1 MKIGDPFST
10 RYHLLNEVG
19 RGGMGVVYR
28 ATDRL
33 LQRQV
38 AVKRVLA
45 KTVVAGRQTEV
56 WSHRQTTAL
65 AVAPTPQPAY
75 SAQVGDTDP
84 NDLALANEFR
94 FLASLRHPNIV
105 SVLDFGFDEETHP
118 YYGMDWLP
126 NARTIFDVSRE
137 RPPSARIDLIV
148 PVLHALVYLHRQ
160 GIFHCDLKPGN
171 ILVTQE
177 NSVKVLDFG
186 IAEYRGGLDH
196 SGLIYGSAA
205 YLAPE
210 VLEGARP
217 GEASDLYSLGTVMY
231 EVFAGRHP
239 YLAADRDAMIIRVV
253 RDTPDYEPL
262 AAAGVD
268 DRLIDI
274 VQRLLS
280 KAPGHRPGAAD
291 VLSVLAD
298 VVGRSDVT
306 ETVETRE
313 SLLQSAR
320 FVGRESQLAQLLSA
334 WRDTCRHGKPQL
346 WLVGGESGVGK
357 SRLTDELRIH
367 ALVSGAL
374 VMRGQAVD
382 RGAASHQ
389 LWRDIARY
397 LALRGDLTPFD
408 ESVLKAIVPD
418 ISALV
423 GHPVPDTPELE
434 AQASEERLKR
444 LVVTLLTRYER
455 PTLLILEDLH
465 WAGSV
470 NLSLLQR
477 VTEDISNRPMMI
489 VASYR
494 SEEAPYLKDLFPYA
508 HHIQLERFAKNELVA
523 LARSVIGETAT
534 GQAASLVDLLYL
546 ETAGNAFFAVEAL
559 RSLAQQ
565 AGSLDNVGRVP
576 VSREVLGGSLDSLIR
591 FKLKRIPAPLQ
602 RPLQLAAIQG
612 RVIDV
617 AVLEAAAGQE
627 HDIGLLLSVASA
639 QGIVAPHDDTY
650 RFAHDKIREG
660 LIGSIEPTA
669 VPALH
674 EQIAAAI
681 ERVHA
686 DTIAEHAAALA
697 LHWRDAGT
705 RPDKERHFAG
715 MAGRQFLERG
725 SYKEAIAH
733 LTRALDLY
741 GINPDRSAPI
751 AELERALGESY
762 FSDGQ
767 MEEARA
773 SLAKSAGLLGA
784 AVPKTPSGMV
794 VGLVK
799 ELLVQIAHRMLPARL
814 YKRDEGE
821 ARKALL
827 ASLCYERLSHIIFF
841 ENRTVPLL
849 YASMRCLNLAETAPP
864 SPELARAYGTICYSI
879 GLVPQYPLAH
889 FYERK
894 SLGVADLLQQQG
906 LPAEPWVWEITA
918 YFYSSK
924 GEFATSVE
932 RYQKGAEQAM
942 SIGYL
947 SRWLECS
954 TLLWMDYYRMG
965 LFDKARELREIT
977 HAHAIQTGNEH
988 AMGWAFLGIA
998 EYALLRGA
1006 LDEAEEFLD
1015 KSQRVTHRLGYTE
1028 RAWMHGLAARLHTMR
1043 GNFPAM
1049 KQAAASALALLKEV
1063 PLPNAFYTQE
1073 GYTATAEA
1081 LLAMAEHPERP
1092 GSDRDTIAA
1101 DTKLAMKRL
1110 RAFGKVFPA
1119 SRPHVHR
1126 VEGWYAWQHGRHDQ
1140 ARQHWTRAIKEADR
1154 FNKVYEKALAHYDI
1168 GRFDANGAGHLK
1180 QAYEIF
1186 ERLGFKHYQHETRAL
1201 MERQG

>member
-1 MKIGDPFST
+1 
-10 RYHLLNEVG
+10 
-19 RGGMGVVYR
+19 MGVVYR

-45 KTVVAGRQTEV
+45 KTVVAGRQSEV

-65 AVAPTPQPAY
+65 AVAPTPPKQPPLN
-75 SAQVGDTDP
+75 SSHGDYTDA

-137 RPPSARIDLIV
+137 RNAGQRIGLIV
-148 PVLHALVYLHRQ
+148 QVLHALVYLHRQ

-171 ILVTQE
+171 ILVTPE
-177 NSVKVLDFG
+177 DSVKVLDFG
-186 IAEYRGGLDH
+186 IAEYRGGLDRA
-196 SGLIYGSAA
+196 GLISGSVA
-205 YLAPE
+205 YMAPE

-231 EVFAGRHP
+231 EVFAGQHP
-239 YLAADRDAMIIRVV
+239 FVGGDRDTMIRRVLV
-253 RDTPDYEPL
+253 ETPDYQPL
-262 AAAGVD
+262 VTAGVD
-268 DRLIDI
+268 DRLID
-274 VQRLLS
+274 VVRRLLS
-280 KAPGHRPGAAD
+280 KASYQRPRAAD
-291 VLSVLAD
+291 VLTTLAD
-298 VVGRSDVT
+298 IVGRSDVM

-320 FVGRESQLAQLLSA
+320 FVGRESQLAQLLAA
-334 WRDTCRHGKPQL
+334 WRDTCRHGKLQL

-389 LWRDIARY
+389 LWREIARY

-418 ISALV
+418 IAALV
-423 GHPVPDTPELE
+423 DHPVPDTPELE

-444 LVVTLLTRYER
+444 LIVTLLTRYER
-455 PTLLILEDLH
+455 PTLLILEDLQ
-465 WAGSV
+465 WAGNV

-477 VTEDISNRPMMI
+477 VTEDISNRPIMI
-489 VASYR
+489 VANYR
-494 SEEAPYLKDLFPYA
+494 SEEVPYLKDLFPYA
-508 HHIQLERFAKNELVA
+508 HHIQLERFAKDELVA

-534 GQAASLVDLLYL
+534 GQAASLVETLYL

-617 AVLEAAAGQE
+617 AVLEAAAAAE
-627 HDIGLLLSVASA
+627 HDIALLLSVALA
-639 QGIVAPHDDTY
+639 QGILAPHEHTY

-660 LIGSIEPTA
+660 LIASIEPAA
-669 VPALH
+669 VPGLH
-674 EQIAAAI
+674 EQIATAI

-686 DTIAEHAAALA
+686 NTIGEHAAALA

-705 RPDKERHFAG
+705 RPHQERHFAG
-715 MAGRQFLERG
+715 IAGRQFLERG

-741 GINPDRSAPI
+741 GVTPDRTAPI
-751 AELERALGESY
+751 AELERALGEAY

-773 SLAKSAGLLGA
+773 SLAKSAGLLRA

-794 VGLVK
+794 AGLVK
-799 ELLVQIAHRMLPARL
+799 EVLVQIAHRMLPAAL
-814 YKRDEGE
+814 YKRNNDE

-894 SLGVADLLQQQG
+894 CLAVADLLHKQG

-998 EYALLRGA
+998 EHALLRGA
-1006 LDEAEEFLD
+1006 LDEADEFLD
-1015 KSQRVTHRLGYTE
+1015 KTGRVTQRLGYTE

-1043 GNFPAM
+1043 GNYPAM

-1081 LLAMAEHPERP
+1081 FLTMAEHPERP
-1092 GSDRDTIAA
+1092 GAGGSTIAA

-1110 RAFGKVFPA
+1110 RAFAKVFPA
-1119 SRPHVHR
+1119 SRPHVYR
-1126 VEGWYAWQHGRHDQ
+1126 VEGWYAWQQGRQDE
-1140 ARQHWTRAIKEADR
+1140 ARQHWARAIKEADR
-1154 FNKVYEKALAHYDI
+1154 FNKIFEKALAHYDI

-1180 QAYEIF
+1180 QAHEIF
-1186 ERLGFKHYQHETRAL
+1186 ERLGFEYYERQTRAL
-1201 MERQG
+1201 MDR

>member
-1 MKIGDPFST
+1 
-10 RYHLLNEVG
+10 
-19 RGGMGVVYR
+19 MGVVYR
-28 ATDRL
+28 ATDRF

-45 KTVVAGRQTEV
+45 KSVVAGRQNEV
-56 WSHRQTTAL
+56 WSHSLTTTH
-65 AVAPTPQPAY
+65 AVAQRPAFTT
-75 SAQVGDTDP
+75 SESDDTDAH
-84 NDLALANEFR
+84 DLALANEFR

-105 SVLDFGFDEETHP
+105 SVLDFGFDDERHP
-118 YYGMDWLP
+118 YYSMDWLP
-126 NARTIFDVSRE
+126 KARTVLDLSRE
-137 RPPSARIDLIV
+137 QLPAGRIDLIV
-148 PVLHALVYLHRQ
+148 QVLHALVYLHRQ

-171 ILVTQE
+171 ILVTRE
-177 NSVKVLDFG
+177 GAVKVLDFG

-196 SGLIYGSAA
+196 SGLVYGSVA
-205 YLAPE
+205 YMAPE
-210 VLEGARP
+210 VLEGGRP
-217 GEASDLYSLGTVMY
+217 NEASDLYSLGTVMY
-231 EVFAGRHP
+231 EVLAGRHP
-239 YLAADRDAMIIRVV
+239 FVCAN
-253 RDTPDYEPL
+253 RDTLIGQVLRDPPDYEAL
-262 AAAGVD
+262 AAARVD
-268 DRLIDI
+268 DRLIE
-274 VQRLLS
+274 VVRRLMS
-280 KAPGHRPGAAD
+280 KTPNDRPGAAE
-291 VLSVLAD
+291 VLTTLAD
-298 VVGRSDVT
+298 IVGRPDVT

-320 FVGRESQLAQLLSA
+320 FVGRESQLGQLLDA
-334 WRDTCRHGKPQL
+334 WRDTCHHAKPR
-346 WLVGGESGVGK
+346 LVLIGGESGVGK

-374 VMRGQAVD
+374 VMRGQAVN
-382 RGAASHQ
+382 RGAVAYQ
-389 LWRDIARY
+389 LWRDVARY
-397 LALRGDLTPFD
+397 LALRGDLSPFD
-408 ESVLKAIVPD
+408 ESILKAIVPD
-418 ISALV
+418 IASLV
-423 GHPVPDTPELE
+423 DRPVPDAPELE

-444 LVVTLLTRYER
+444 LVVTLLMRYER
-455 PTLLILEDLH
+455 PTLLILEDLQ

-477 VTEDISNRPMMI
+477 VSEDIANRPIMI
-489 VASYR
+489 VANYR

-508 HHIQLERFAKNELVA
+508 HHVQLERFAKDELVA
-523 LARSVIGETAT
+523 LARSVLGKTAT
-534 GQAASLVDLLYL
+534 GQAASLVDLLFL

-565 AGSLDNVGRVP
+565 AGSLDNIGRVP
-576 VSREVLGGSLDSLIR
+576 VSREMLGGSLDSLIR
-591 FKLKRIPAPLQ
+591 FKLKRIPAALQ

-617 AVLEAAAGQE
+617 AVLEAAAASEQ
-627 HDIGLLLSVASA
+627 DIALLLSVASA
-639 QGIVAPHDDTY
+639 QGILSPHETSY

-660 LIGSIEPTA
+660 LIASIEPAA
-669 VPALH
+669 VPGLH
-674 EQIAAAI
+674 EQVATAI

-686 DTIAEHAAALA
+686 DATAEHASALA

-715 MAGRQFLERG
+715 IAGRQLLERG

-733 LTRALDLY
+733 LVRALDLY
-741 GINPDRSAPI
+741 GTSPESGAPI
-751 AELERALGESY
+751 AELERALGEAY

-784 AVPKTPSGMV
+784 AVPRTPAGMV

-799 ELLVQIAHRMLPARL
+799 EILEQVAHRTLPTRL
-814 YKRDEGE
+814 YKRDDVE

-841 ENRTVPLL
+841 ENKTVPLL

-864 SPELARAYGTICYSI
+864 SPELARAYGTTCYSV

-894 SLGVADLLQQQG
+894 CLAVAELLERQG

-924 GEFATSVE
+924 GEFAIAVE

-942 SIGYL
+942 SIGHL

-965 LFDKARELREIT
+965 LFDKAAELREIT

-998 EYALLRGA
+998 EHALLRGA
-1006 LDEAEEFLD
+1006 LDQAEEFID
-1015 KSQRVTHRLGYTE
+1015 KCRRVTHRLGHTE
-1028 RAWMHGLAARLHTMR
+1028 RAWMHGLAARLYTMR
-1043 GNFPAM
+1043 GDYPAM
-1049 KQAAASALALLKEV
+1049 KQAAADALALLKEV
-1063 PLPNAFYTQE
+1063 PMPNAFYTQE
-1073 GYTATAEA
+1073 GYTATTEA

-1092 GSDRDTIAA
+1092 DSDRSRLVA

-1110 RAFGKVFPA
+1110 RAFANVFPA

-1126 VEGWYAWQHGRHDQ
+1126 VEGWHAWQQGRHDK
-1140 ARQHWTRAIKEADR
+1140 ARQHWARALTEADR
-1154 FNKVYEKALAHYDI
+1154 FNKVYEKALVYYDI
-1168 GRFDANGAGHLK
+1168 GRFDANGVSQLQH
-1180 QAYEIF
+1180 AYEIF
-1186 ERLGFKHYQHETRAL
+1186 GRLGLEYHQRRTRAL
-1201 MERQG
+1201 MERPASR

>member
-1 MKIGDPFST
+1 
-10 RYHLLNEVG
+10 
-19 RGGMGVVYR
+19 MGVVYR

-45 KTVVAGRQTEV
+45 KTVVTGRQTEV
-56 WSHRQTTAL
+56 WSHIQTTSL
-65 AVAPTPQPAY
+65 AVAPTPSRELAF
-75 SAQVGDTDP
+75 DTSQADKTDA

-105 SVLDFGFDEETHP
+105 SVLDFGFDDERRP

-126 NARTIFDVSRE
+126 KARTILDVSRE
-137 RPPSARIDLIV
+137 QLPAARIDLIV

-171 ILVTQE
+171 ILVTQDGA
-177 NSVKVLDFG
+177 VKVLDFG

-196 SGLIYGSAA
+196 SGLIYGSVA
-205 YLAPE
+205 YMAPE
-210 VLEGARP
+210 VLDGGRP
-217 GEASDLYSLGTVMY
+217 NEASDLYSLGTVMY
-231 EVFAGRHP
+231 EVLAGRHP
-239 YLAADRDAMIIRVV
+239 FAYTDRDTLIRKVLT
-253 RDTPDYEPL
+253 DTPDFDAIG
-262 AAAGVD
+262 AARVD
-268 DRLIDI
+268 ARLIAI
-274 VQRLLS
+274 VQRLMS
-280 KAPGHRPGAAD
+280 KAPDHRLAAAD
-291 VLSVLAD
+291 ALAALAD
-298 VVGRSDVT
+298 IVGRPDVA

-320 FVGRESQLAQLLSA
+320 FVGRESQLGQLLDA
-334 WRDTCRHGKPQL
+334 WRDTCRHGKPRFL
-346 WLVGGESGVGK
+346 LLGGESGVGK

-374 VMRGQAVD
+374 VMRGQAVN
-382 RGAASHQ
+382 RGAVSYQ
-389 LWRDIARY
+389 LWRDVARY
-397 LALRGDLTPFD
+397 LALGGDLSTFE

-418 ISALV
+418 IASLV
-423 GHPVPDTPELE
+423 DHPVPDAPELE
-434 AQASEERLKR
+434 AQASEERLRR
-444 LVVTLLTRYER
+444 LVVTLLMRYER

-477 VTEDISNRPMMI
+477 VTEEIADRPIMI
-489 VASYR
+489 VANYR

-508 HHIQLERFAKNELVA
+508 HHIQIERFAKDELVA
-523 LARSVIGETAT
+523 LARSVLGETAT
-534 GQAASLVDLLYL
+534 GQAASLVDLLYR

-565 AGSLDNVGRVP
+565 AGSLDNIGRVP
-576 VSREVLGGSLDSLIR
+576 LSKETLGGSLDSLIR
-591 FKLKRIPAPLQ
+591 FKLKRIPAALQ

-617 AVLEAAAGQE
+617 AVLEAAAGSEQ
-627 HDIGLLLSVASA
+627 DIALLLSVASA
-639 QGIVAPHDDTY
+639 QGILSPHEHSY

-660 LIGSIEPTA
+660 LIASIDPVA
-669 VPALH
+669 VPGLH
-674 EQIAAAI
+674 AQVASAI

-686 DTIAEHAAALA
+686 DTIAEHAIALA

-705 RPDKERHFAG
+705 HPDKESHFAG
-715 MAGRQFLERG
+715 IAGRQLLERG

-733 LTRALDLY
+733 LTRALELY
-741 GINPDRSAPI
+741 GPSSDRGAPI
-751 AELERALGESY
+751 AELERALGEAY

-767 MEEARA
+767 MAEARA

-784 AVPKTPSGMV
+784 AVPKTPVGMV
-794 VGLVK
+794 FGLVK
-799 ELLVQIAHRMLPARL
+799 EILVQIAHRMLPSRV
-814 YKRDEGE
+814 YKRDGVE
-821 ARKALL
+821 AQQALL

-841 ENRTVPLL
+841 ENKTVPLL

-894 SLGVADLLQQQG
+894 CLEVAALLERQG

-965 LFDKARELREIT
+965 LFDKAAELREIT

-998 EYALLRGA
+998 EHALLRGA
-1006 LDEAEEFLD
+1006 LEQAEEFID
-1015 KSQRVTHRLGYTE
+1015 KSHRVTQRLGLTE

-1043 GNFPAM
+1043 GDYPAM

-1081 LLAMAEHPERP
+1081 LLTMAEHPNRP
-1092 GSDRDTIAA
+1092 ESDRATIAA

-1110 RAFGKVFPA
+1110 RAFAKAFPA
-1119 SRPHVHR
+1119 SRPHVQR
-1126 VEGWYAWQHGRHDQ
+1126 VEGWHAWQHGRHDE
-1140 ARQHWTRAIKEADR
+1140 ARQHWTRAITEADR
-1154 FNKVYEKALAHYDI
+1154 FNKVYEKALVHYDM
-1168 GRFDANGAGHLK
+1168 GRFDAKGAGHL
-1180 QAYEIF
+1180 QRAYELF
-1186 ERLGFKHYQHETRAL
+1186 ESLGLAYHQRRTRAL
-1201 MERQG
+1201 MGRPAST